1 MIPVWQPTAAFF
13 RHILSEKA
21 DAETIV
27 AALRRHSGINL
38 VVRDLLA
45 EINTE
50 KSNHQFRIQE
60 ITKKI
65 MTEQARCFHAET
77 RYDADP
83 AGGSDSTTECL
94 ICGKILK

>member
-1 MIPVWQPTAAFF
+1 MIPAWQPTAAFF

-21 DAETIV
+21 DAEKI
-27 AALRRHSGINL
+27 AAEVRRHDDINKR
-38 VVRDLLA
+38 VKFLLIDIA
-45 EINTE
+45 
-50 KSNHQFRIQE
+50 KSEDTHRAIVQDIKRRIME
-60 ITKKI
+60 
-65 MTEQARCFHAET
+65 EQAKCSHAET